1 MSGLFTD
8 VLINR
13 NSSNLKQ
20 KKSAASRTSVSPGT
34 MVKKCPTDTAAS
46 SNSAGVNISVSQKLS
61 LNTPTPFLKQMLLNE
76 KAAVESLL
84 KVAAKI
90 GPIANTLVEK
100 EAAYDAAFESEVP
113 AAVPTYTSTI
123 QGFTLILF
131 FVSFIAAIFIIT
143 VYVNMVTGNA
153 ATAGTTF
160 VGLVILFAVII
171 ALIKRFG

>member
-1 MSGLFTD
+1 MVVS
-8 VLINR
+8 
-13 NSSNLKQ
+13 K
-20 KKSAASRTSVSPGT
+20 SPGAMAT
-34 MVKKCPTDTAAS
+34 KCSTGTDTVSTSADTKTTFTNVVS
-46 SNSAGVNISVSQKLS
+46 SQRPS

-90 GPIANTLVEK
+90 GPIANTVVEK

-113 AAVPTYTSTI
+113 AARPMYTSTI

-131 FVSFIAAIFIIT
+131 FVSFISAIFIVTI
-143 VYVNMVTGNA
+143 YINMTTGNA
-153 ATAGTTF
+153 ATAGATF
-160 VGLVILFAVII
+160 VGLTLLFAVIV